1 MTIPLFISE
10 SVPKEIGNILKSLEL
25 GMTARYKGETG
36 TIEFVDD
43 SYITLC
49 ISMKPNNDP
58 NSRKQF
64 TKCCICIY
72 PHQWD
77 DLEIE
82 DSHFYDHKAFRGK
95 TNDHPGNDMLPP
107 INER

>member
-10 SVPKEIGNILKSLEL
+10 SVPKEVSNILRSLEV
-25 GMTARYKGETG
+25 GMPARYKDFEG

-49 ISMKPNNDP
+49 ITKKTNPPGFRQPYN
-58 NSRKQF
+58 
-64 TKCCICIY
+64 KCCLLIFPY
-72 PHQWD
+72 QWD

-82 DSHFYDHKAFRGK
+82 DEHFYDHKAFRGK
-95 TNDHPGNDMLPP
+95 TNDHPGNEMLPD